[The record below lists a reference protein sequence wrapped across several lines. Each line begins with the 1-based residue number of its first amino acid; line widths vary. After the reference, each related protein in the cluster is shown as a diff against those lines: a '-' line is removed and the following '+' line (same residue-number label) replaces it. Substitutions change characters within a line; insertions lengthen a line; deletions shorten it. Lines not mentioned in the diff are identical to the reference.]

1 MAATPREIS
10 KVIACT
16 TVGTHVLYTCP
27 LNCRSKIPLVFITN
41 ANGNNTVSLKWYRK
55 TDNLTYFIVGG
66 KNLSLGEYVQLSQ
79 SYIILEPE
87 DRLEVVLG
95 SDGVVDALCTAEET
109 FAANMTR
116 A

>member
-55 TDNLTYFIVGG
+55 ADNLTYFIVGG

-95 SDGVVDALCTAEET
+95 SAGVVDALCTAEES